1 MISGR
6 AGLRFR
12 ILAIALPAIA
22 LALGSFWLLEVMRR
36 SASDFIPNQ
45 ERSEPDFYVE
55 KFSYV
60 KLGKTGKVQYHFSGA
75 KLTHNPKDD
84 SYDITLPVINN
95 LGEETMPMTMRSERA
110 HVNSDNSRI
119 QLFNN
124 VQIDRPAS
132 ATTQHLHAT
141 SEYLLVLP
149 DDEVMKT
156 DEPVEITVGASTLSG
171 VGMFADNAT
180 REFRLTSNVH
190 GTYQVPQR

>member
-95 LGEETMPMTMRSERA
+95 LGEATMPMTMRSERA

-124 VQIDRPAS
+124 VQVDRPAS
-132 ATTQHLHAT
+132 ATSQHLHAT

>member
-1 MISGR
+1 M
-6 AGLRFR
+6 
-12 ILAIALPAIA
+12 PAIA

-95 LGEETMPMTMRSERA
+95 LGEATMPMTMRSERA

-124 VQIDRPAS
+124 VQVDRPAS
-132 ATTQHLHAT
+132 ATSQHLHAT

>member
-6 AGLRFR
+6 TGLRFR
-12 ILAIALPAIA
+12 ILAFALPAIA

-36 SASDFIPNQ
+36 SASDFIPDQ

-95 LGEETMPMTMRSERA
+95 LGEATMPMTMRSERA

-132 ATTQHLHAT
+132 ATTQHLHAS

-156 DEPVEITVGASTLSG
+156 DEPVEIKLGTSTLSG